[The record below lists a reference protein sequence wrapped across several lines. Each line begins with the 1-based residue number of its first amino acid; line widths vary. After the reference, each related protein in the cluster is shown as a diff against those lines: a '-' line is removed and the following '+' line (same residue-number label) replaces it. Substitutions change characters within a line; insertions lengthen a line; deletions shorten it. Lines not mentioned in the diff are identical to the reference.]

1 MVINNPYLQNTS
13 FQYPHKSTRELK
25 ASLFLFRLISRRF
38 VVHTSLYIWRFL
50 KIIRFPT
57 KLLIDFTGYEQ
68 FCAGQDV
75 ASCSSI
81 SEKLA
86 KHKVFSVLDY
96 ANEHAKSA
104 IDYDHNTSVVLETIE
119 AAKNNSTYPFTVV
132 KPSAI
137 GPFELYQKKGTRIK
151 LSDEEELIWNSI
163 HKRFELLVH
172 KASNSAVIL
181 MIDAEE
187 SWIQDGVDILLMP
200 LFKKYNKNKVV
211 VVMTIQL
218 YLKGRNLVYKN
229 LLKDADENG
238 YILGVKL
245 VRGAYMEK
253 EYKRASALKINNPVC
268 ESKHTTDEQY
278 RDALQNAIQALNK
291 HFCIVATHNQSDIKW
306 AVDHCVKNNI
316 PLSNKNLW
324 FSQLYG
330 MRDYISFSLAKQG
343 ANVFKYVPFGPLKQ
357 AIPYLIRRALEN
369 SAMKMQTLQECL
381 MLKKEIQRRKFND

>member
-1 MVINNPYLQNTS
+1 MHDTS

-38 VVHTSLYIWRFL
+38 VVHSSLYVWRFL

-75 ASCSSI
+75 ASCSSV

-86 KHKVFSVLDY
+86 KYKVFSVLDY

-104 IDYDHNTSVVLETIE
+104 IDYDHNTSVIIETIE
-119 AAKNNSTYPFTVV
+119 AAKNNSTYPFAVV

-137 GPFELYQKKGTRIK
+137 GPFELYQKKGTLIK

-163 HKRFELLVH
+163 HQRFELLVH
-172 KASNSAVIL
+172 TASNSAVML

-187 SWIQDGVDILLMP
+187 SWIQDGVDILLIP
-200 LFKKYNKNKVV
+200 LLKKYNKNKVV

-218 YLKGRNLVYKN
+218 YLKGRNHVYKN

-253 EYKRASALKINNPVC
+253 ESKRASALKINNPVC
-268 ESKHTTDEQY
+268 ESKHATDEQY
-278 RDALQNAIQALNK
+278 RDALQHALKTLDK
-291 HFCIVATHNQSDIKW
+291 HFCIVATHNPSDIKW
-306 AVDHCVKNNI
+306 VVDYCVKNNI

-343 ANVFKYVPFGPLKQ
+343 ANVFKYVPFGPLRQ

-369 SAMKMQTLQECL
+369 SAMKTQTLQECL

>member
-1 MVINNPYLQNTS
+1 LHDTS
-13 FQYPHKSTRELK
+13 FKYPHKSTRELK
-25 ASLFLFRLISRRF
+25 ALLFLFRLISRRF

-57 KLLIDFTGYEQ
+57 KLLIGFTGYEQ

-75 ASCSSI
+75 ASCSFVSK
-81 SEKLA
+81 KLA
-86 KHKVFSVLDY
+86 MHKVFSVLDY

-137 GPFELYQKKGTRIK
+137 GPFELYQKKGSLIK
-151 LSDEEELIWNSI
+151 LSDEEEPIWNSI
-163 HKRFELLVH
+163 HQRFELLMH

-200 LFKKYNKNKVV
+200 LLKKYNKNKVV
-211 VVMTIQL
+211 VVVTIQL

-253 EYKRASALKINNPVC
+253 ERKRASALKINNPIC

-278 RDALQNAIQALNK
+278 RDALQHALKTLHK
-291 HFCIVATHNQSDIKW
+291 HFCIVATHNPSDIKW
-306 AVDHCVKNNI
+306 VVDYCVKNNVPI
-316 PLSNKNLW
+316 SSKNLW

-369 SAMKMQTLQECL
+369 SAMKTQTLQECL